1 MEAPEYFVR
10 SGVVDSCACSVV
22 CEIQGF
28 LILKLLELSPVAVAF
43 CVCAVLLQLICLN
56 WLCCLTQRSI
66 SHVRV
71 FQIM

>member
-28 LILKLLELSPVAVAF
+28 LILKLLGLSPVAVAF